1 MSWVRVCLVAL
12 LVAIS
17 TDASLVNEEVSRE
30 IDLKSHLV
38 KIATTITLKNTGD
51 DAVTSFNFAID
62 PSHASD
68 LAHIS
73 ASSDEDSLSMAA
85 GDDGVMVV
93 TLAASLGSQEQA
105 EVVVNEVYY
114 KAVSPFPKEITQSQ
128 SQLVVYRGNH
138 LFYSP
143 YETVTQST
151 TVTLPSATTES
162 YSKFGSPSKDEDTI
176 KYSDH
181 KEFENVAPFSQSAM
195 KIHYENNNPF
205 LAVSSHERLIELSHW
220 GNIAV
225 EETLNVKHI
234 GAALKGSFSRYDYQR
249 QPNSGQSSVKSFKTI
264 LPASAD
270 DVYYRDEIGN
280 ISTSNLLKTEDSVDF
295 EIRPRFPLFGGWK
308 TFYYFGYNL
317 PSYNYLYSRGDLN
330 VLKMRFVDHIMD
342 DQAIEDFTL
351 KIILPEG
358 SKNIN
363 VQLPY
368 DAQREEDSLHF
379 TYLDTVGRPVITF
392 KKSNLVEQHIDD
404 FVLSYN
410 FNRLLLLQEPLLVV
424 AAIFLVF
431 LTVIIVVR
439 LDFSI
444 AQDHVLDARLRV
456 RGVIEQIQ
464 LQQDKRNGLYKAYE
478 SAVTKY
484 KANKDASG
492 FAANKKAVEKD
503 QKEASAAI
511 GGLLIK
517 LNEDSKEASDKVAAL
532 NKLDSDIKD
541 KLATCSNLAEKLISK
556 KLTREAYLDQDGKVQ
571 KSLADLKE
579 KIIDLTDNM

>member
-1 MSWVRVCLVAL
+1 MVGVRSLLFAL
-12 LVAIS
+12 SLFVLS
-17 TDASLVNEEVSRE
+17 DATLINEEVVRE

-38 KIATTITLKNTGD
+38 KVTTTITLKNGGD
-51 DAVTSFNFAID
+51 SAVSSFQFAVD
-62 PSHASD
+62 PSHASE

-73 ASSDEDSLSMAA
+73 ASLKDEDESLSVTA
-85 GDDGVMVV
+85 GDDNVMTIAVDV
-93 TLAASLGSQEQA
+93 ASQDSV
-105 EVVVNEVYY
+105 EVVVDEVYY

-128 SQLVVYRGNH
+128 NQLVVYRGNH

-143 YETVTQST
+143 YETTTQST
-151 TVTLPSATTES
+151 VVTLPSATVES
-162 YSKFGSPSKDEDTI
+162 HTKFGSPEKDDVTI
-176 KYSDH
+176 KYADA

-205 LAVSSHERLIELSHW
+205 LAVSKHERLIELSHW

-225 EETLNVKHI
+225 EETLNIKHI

-249 QPNSGQSSVKSFKTI
+249 QPNSGASSVKSFKTI

-295 EIRPRFPLFGGWK
+295 ELRPRFPLFGGWK

-317 PSYNYLYSRGDLN
+317 PSYNYLYTRGDLN

-351 KIILPEG
+351 KVILPEG

-368 DAQREEDSLHF
+368 DAERDADSLHF
-379 TYLDTVGRPVITF
+379 TYLDTSGRPVITF
-392 KKSNLVEQHIDD
+392 HKSNLVEQHIDD
-404 FVLSYN
+404 FILSYN

-424 AAIFLVF
+424 SAIFLVF
-431 LTVIIVVR
+431 FTVIICVR

-478 SAVTKY
+478 AAVTKY
-484 KANKDASG
+484 KANKDASA
-492 FAANKKAVEKD
+492 FAANKKANDKD
-503 QKEASAAI
+503 HKEASAAI
-511 GGLLIK
+511 GQLLVK
-517 LNEDSKEASDKVAAL
+517 LKEDSNEAAEKVTSL
-532 NKLDSDIKD
+532 NKLDADVKD
-541 KLATCSNLAEKLISK
+541 KLTVCTNLAERLIAK
-556 KLTREAYLDQDGKVQ
+556 KLTREAYLDQDGKAQ
-571 KSLADLKE
+571 KALVDLKE
-579 KIIDLTDNM
+579 KIADLTDNM

>member
-1 MSWVRVCLVAL
+1 M
-12 LVAIS
+12 
-17 TDASLVNEEVSRE
+17 
-30 IDLKSHLV
+30 
-38 KIATTITLKNTGD
+38 G
-51 DAVTSFNFAID
+51 
-62 PSHASD
+62 
-68 LAHIS
+68 
-73 ASSDEDSLSMAA
+73 
-85 GDDGVMVV
+85 
-93 TLAASLGSQEQA
+93 
-105 EVVVNEVYY
+105 
-114 KAVSPFPKEITQSQ
+114 
-128 SQLVVYRGNH
+128 
-138 LFYSP
+138 
-143 YETVTQST
+143 
-151 TVTLPSATTES
+151 
-162 YSKFGSPSKDEDTI
+162 
-176 KYSDH
+176 
-181 KEFENVAPFSQSAM
+181 
-195 KIHYENNNPF
+195 
-205 LAVSSHERLIELSHW
+205 
-220 GNIAV
+220 
-225 EETLNVKHI
+225 
-234 GAALKGSFSRYDYQR
+234 
-249 QPNSGQSSVKSFKTI
+249 
-264 LPASAD
+264 
-270 DVYYRDEIGN
+270 
-280 ISTSNLLKTEDSVDF
+280 
-295 EIRPRFPLFGGWK
+295 
-308 TFYYFGYNL
+308 
-317 PSYNYLYSRGDLN
+317 RGDLN

-478 SAVTKY
+478 AAVTKY

-492 FAANKKAVEKD
+492 FAANKKVVEKD
-503 QKEASAAI
+503 QKEASAVI
-511 GGLLIK
+511 GSLLVK
-517 LNEDSKEASDKVAAL
+517 LKEDSNEAAEKVTSL

-541 KLATCSNLAEKLISK
+541 KLAACSTLAEKLISK

-571 KSLADLKE
+571 KALVDLKE
-579 KIIDLTDNM
+579 KVLDLTDNM

>member
-1 MSWVRVCLVAL
+1 MGGIKLCLIAL
-12 LVAIS
+12 LLALA
-17 TDASLVNEEVSRE
+17 DASLVNEEVSRE

-38 KIATTITLKNTGD
+38 KIATTITLKNDGD
-51 DAVTSFNFAID
+51 SAVISFDFAVD
-62 PSHASD
+62 PTHASE

-73 ASSDEDSLSMAA
+73 ASQDDDSLSILDG
-85 GDDGVMVV
+85 GDGIKVV
-93 TLAASLGSQEQA
+93 ALANSLGAGEQT

-114 KAVSPFPKEITQSQ
+114 KAVTPFPKEITQSQ
-128 SQLVVYRGNH
+128 SQLVVYKGNH
-138 LFYSP
+138 FFYSP

-151 TVTLPSATTES
+151 TVLLPSATTES
-162 YSKFGSPSKDEDTI
+162 YSKFGGASKDDDTI
-176 KYSDH
+176 KYGDH
-181 KEFENVAPFSQSAM
+181 KEFENVAPLSQSQM

-205 LAVSSHERLIELSHW
+205 LAVSTHERLIELSHW

-234 GAALKGSFSRYDYQR
+234 GAGLKGSFSRYDYQR

-368 DAQREEDSLHF
+368 DAQREEDGLHF

-478 SAVTKY
+478 AAVTKY

-503 QKEASAAI
+503 QKEASAVI
-511 GGLLIK
+511 GSLLAK
-517 LNEDSKEASDKVAAL
+517 LKEDSNEAAEKVTSL

-541 KLATCSNLAEKLISK
+541 KLAACSTLAEKLISK

-571 KSLADLKE
+571 KALVDLKE
-579 KIIDLTDNM
+579 KVLDLTDNM